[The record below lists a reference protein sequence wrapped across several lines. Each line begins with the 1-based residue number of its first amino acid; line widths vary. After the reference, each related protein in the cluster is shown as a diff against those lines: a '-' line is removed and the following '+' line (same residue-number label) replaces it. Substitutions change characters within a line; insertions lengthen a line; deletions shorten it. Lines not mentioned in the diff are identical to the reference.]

1 MGGEDLKSYA
11 ILSFIWILSMYVIH
25 ALFFKSRT
33 RFRLPP
39 SPVALPIIG
48 HLHLLA
54 PIPHQALYKLSLRYG
69 PLIHL
74 RLGSV
79 PCVVACSAETAK
91 EFLKTH
97 DLAFSDRP
105 QSQAVSY
112 LTYGSADF
120 SFAPY
125 GPYWKFMK
133 KLCMLELLGGR
144 TLERLLPIRREEIL
158 RLLQAVNTKS
168 EKRKPVDVGSELLRL
183 TNNVISRMTMSRRCS
198 GTDGEAEEA
207 RKLVEETAE
216 LTGKFNLADYIGF
229 CKNLDLQG
237 FDKRLED
244 VRRRFD
250 AMMERIM
257 KEKEEARK
265 ERKEMRNGDRAK
277 DLLDILLDISEDE
290 TAEMKLSRENIKA
303 FILDIFAAG
312 TDTSAI
318 TIEWALAELI
328 NHPNILQ
335 KAREEIDAVVGKNRL
350 VEESDIPNLPY
361 LQAIVK
367 ETLRLHPTGPLIVR
381 ESTEDCMINGCNIP
395 AKTRLFV
402 NVWAIGRDPNH
413 WVEPLEFQPE
423 RLMVG
428 EQSMIDV
435 RGQHYHLIPFGSGR
449 RVCPGTSLAL
459 QIIQPAL
466 GALIQCFKWKVNGGG
481 TVDMTEGPGL
491 TLPRAQALVCTVE
504 PRLNPLPFL

>member
-1 MGGEDLKSYA
+1 MIIKNHAPLSSFLPHHQKSLHQTPTRKPVTMGGEDLKSYA
-11 ILSFIWILSMYVIH
+11 IFSFICILSTYVVR
-25 ALFFKSRT
+25 ALFSKSRT

-48 HLHLLA
+48 HLYLLA
-54 PIPHQALYKLSLRYG
+54 PIPHQALYKLSQRHG

-105 QSQAVSY
+105 RSKAVSY

-125 GPYWKFMK
+125 GPYWKFVK
-133 KLCMLELLGGR
+133 KLCMSELLGGR
-144 TLERLLPIRREEIL
+144 TLEQLRPIRSEEML
-158 RLLQAVNTKS
+158 RLLQAVNENSK
-168 EKRKPVDVGSELLRL
+168 ERKAVNVGSELIKL

-198 GTDGEAEEA
+198 GSDGEAEEA

-216 LTGKFNLADYIGF
+216 LAGKFNLADYIGF

-250 AMMERIM
+250 GMMERIM
-257 KEKEEARK
+257 KEKEEESK
-265 ERKEMRNGDRAK
+265 ERKEMGNGDGAK

-303 FILDIFAAG
+303 FILVRLLSPCFLCSYWILL
-312 TDTSAI
+312 
-318 TIEWALAELI
+318 EWMCELMRPVLGLLI
-328 NHPNILQ
+328 CS
-335 KAREEIDAVVGKNRL
+335 NR
-350 VEESDIPNLPY
+350 D
-361 LQAIVK
+361 
-367 ETLRLHPTGPLIVR
+367 
-381 ESTEDCMINGCNIP
+381 
-395 AKTRLFV
+395 
-402 NVWAIGRDPNH
+402 
-413 WVEPLEFQPE
+413 
-423 RLMVG
+423 
-428 EQSMIDV
+428 
-435 RGQHYHLIPFGSGR
+435 
-449 RVCPGTSLAL
+449 
-459 QIIQPAL
+459 
-466 GALIQCFKWKVNGGG
+466 
-481 TVDMTEGPGL
+481 
-491 TLPRAQALVCTVE
+491 
-504 PRLNPLPFL
+504 

>member
-11 ILSFIWILSMYVIH
+11 ILSFVCIISIYIIR
-25 ALFFKSRT
+25 ALFLKSRT

-39 SPVALPIIG
+39 SLSPFALPIIG
-48 HLHLLA
+48 HLYLLA
-54 PIPHQALYKLSLRYG
+54 PIPHQALYKLSQRYG

-91 EFLKTH
+91 EFLRTH

-105 QSQAVSY
+105 QSKAVSY

-133 KLCMLELLGGR
+133 KLCMSELLGGR
-144 TLERLLPIRREEIL
+144 TLQQLLPIRREEIQ
-158 RLLQAVNTKS
+158 RLLQAVNKMS
-168 EKRKPVDVGSELLRL
+168 EERKAVDMGSELIRL

-198 GTDGEAEEA
+198 GSDGEAEEA

-244 VRRRFD
+244 LRRRFD
-250 AMMERIM
+250 GMMERIM
-257 KEKEEARK
+257 KEKEAA
-265 ERKEMRNGDRAK
+265 RKEMRNGDRAK

-290 TAEMKLSRENIKA
+290 TAEVKLSRENIKA

-328 NHPNILQ
+328 NHPTILQ
-335 KAREEIDAVVGKNRL
+335 KAGEEIDAVIGKNRL
-350 VEESDIPNLPY
+350 VEESDIPDLPY

-367 ETLRLHPTGPLIVR
+367 ETLRLHPTGPMIVR
-381 ESTEDCMINGCNIP
+381 ESTKDCMINGYNIP
-395 AKTRLFV
+395 ANTRLYV

-413 WVEPLEFQPE
+413 WVEPLKFRPE
-423 RLMVG
+423 RFMEG

-459 QIIQPAL
+459 QIIQPVL
-466 GALIQCFKWKVNGGG
+466 GALIQCFEWKVNGSG

-491 TLPRAQALVCTVE
+491 TLPRAQALVCTAE